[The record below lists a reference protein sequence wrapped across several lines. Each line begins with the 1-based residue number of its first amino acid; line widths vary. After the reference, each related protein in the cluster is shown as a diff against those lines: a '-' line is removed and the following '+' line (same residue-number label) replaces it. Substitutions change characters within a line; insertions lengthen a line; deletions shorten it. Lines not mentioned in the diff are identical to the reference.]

1 MVDRLRFRFLKT
13 GKDQF
18 TDGVKFISF
27 LRFLKQLVENWDER
41 NRLLTLRHYLKKWD
55 DKAKKLKER
64 DDALDRAMD
73 EINKRILTNTIDTMN
88 NACVSAKPLKSIPV
102 ARAYDVF
109 DRLRKQYYDWVKLR
123 ELWMQLMEKYMVNAE
138 QRLNDLLRKKIRQ
151 WRDKAKKMTEEAAKR
166 RIAKWLEERYRIAN
180 ARKNWIDLA
189 TKYDL
194 FCNNRLLYEIRK
206 RLAQFAKARD
216 MVDRLNYLG
225 ENINDSIDNFNEITE
240 DVNDAIDTIQEIGD
254 GISDAKDEL
263 EDILTF
269 ILRFRR

>member
-1 MVDRLRFRFLKT
+1 
-13 GKDQF
+13 
-18 TDGVKFISF
+18 
-27 LRFLKQLVENWDER
+27 
-41 NRLLTLRHYLKKWD
+41 
-55 DKAKKLKER
+55 
-64 DDALDRAMD
+64 
-73 EINKRILTNTIDTMN
+73 MN
-88 NACVSAKPLKSIPV
+88 NACVSAKPLKAIPV

-194 FCNNRLLYEIRK
+194 FCNNRLLYEIRR

-216 MVDRLNYLG
+216 MIDR
-225 ENINDSIDNFNEITE
+225 
-240 DVNDAIDTIQEIGD
+240 
-254 GISDAKDEL
+254 
-263 EDILTF
+263 
-269 ILRFRR
+269 LRFRFTKTGKDQFTDGIKFISFLRFLKQLVENWDERNGFRNRKYRESCKAILYSMCN